1 MSGIISVII
10 WIVIMAAVS
19 GVLKGKSNGS
29 GTKDRNP
36 YNARRLC
43 WMRRITCRISGR
55 RKCGA
60 DGRLAV
66 CLLHK
71 DYMRVTACPRACG

>member
-36 YNARRLC
+36 YNMQCRRAARHS
-43 WMRRITCRISGR
+43 RIIPQVRF
-55 RKCGA
+55 RKSTGT
-60 DGRLAV
+60 V
-66 CLLHK
+66 Q
-71 DYMRVTACPRACG
+71 

>member
-36 YNARRLC
+36 IIRTAPQYR
-43 WMRRITCRISGR
+43 RRIPGTTGMQCRRAARHSRIIPQVR
-55 RKCGA
+55 FRKSTGT
-60 DGRLAV
+60 V
-66 CLLHK
+66 Q
-71 DYMRVTACPRACG
+71 